1 MKAQQ
6 TPAAFFK
13 TLPLMFLALLAG
25 MVIMGGIMYAMKPVT
40 TYELDFKNPFLVI
53 MLIAM
58 IAGIFGS
65 NLLYNFNKNKIDLKD
80 STESKVARIQQA
92 VIIRFAFVEG
102 PAILGIVLYLKEANL
117 IFLMLSAMMV
127 LYFLTLKPSKEKIID
142 DMNLT
147 SEQKRDLE

>member
-6 TPAAFFK
+6 TPAALFK

-102 PAILGIVLYLKEANL
+102 PALLGIILYVKEANL

-127 LYFLTLKPSKEKIID
+127 LYFLTLKPAKEKIMD

>member
-13 TLPLMFLALLAG
+13 SLPLIFLALLAG
-25 MVIMGGIMYAMKPVT
+25 MLIMGTMMYVMNPVT
-40 TYELDFKNPFLVI
+40 EYNLDFKNPFLAI
-53 MLIAM
+53 MIVVM

-65 NLLYNFNKNKIDLKD
+65 NLLYNFHKNKIEINDPL
-80 STESKVARIQQA
+80 ESKMARIQQA
-92 VIIRFAFVEG
+92 VIVRFALVEG
-102 PAILGIVLYLKEANL
+102 PALLGVILYLKEANL

-127 LYFLTLKPSKEKIID
+127 LYFLTLRPSKEKIID

-147 SEQKRDLE
+147 SDQKRELE

>member
-25 MVIMGGIMYAMKPVT
+25 MVMMGTIMYVMNPVT
-40 TYELDFKNPFLVI
+40 AYELDFKNPFLII

-65 NLLYNFNKNKIDLKD
+65 NLLYNYNKNKIDLKD

-102 PAILGIVLYLKEANL
+102 PALLGIILYLKESNL

>member
-6 TPAAFFK
+6 TPAALFK

-25 MVIMGGIMYAMKPVT
+25 MMIMGGIMYAMKPVT

-102 PAILGIVLYLKEANL
+102 PALLGIILYVKEANL

-127 LYFLTLKPSKEKIID
+127 LYFLTLKPAKEKIMD

>member
-6 TPAAFFK
+6 TPAALFK

-102 PAILGIVLYLKEANL
+102 PALLGIILYLKEANL

-127 LYFLTLKPSKEKIID
+127 LYFLTLKPAKEKIMD